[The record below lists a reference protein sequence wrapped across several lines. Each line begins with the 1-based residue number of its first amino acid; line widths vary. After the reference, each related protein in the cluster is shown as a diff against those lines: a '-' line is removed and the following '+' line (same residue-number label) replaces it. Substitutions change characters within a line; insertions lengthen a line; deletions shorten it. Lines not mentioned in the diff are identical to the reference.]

1 MYSAEGTGKTIEKA
15 IENALF
21 ELKATREDVDIKIIN
36 EGGLFKKAK
45 VVVTISEDAI
55 AKYEKVNKIVKEE
68 KAEEI
73 AKKEAEIAEKEEAK
87 KEKAE
92 AKQEKKEA
100 KTEVK
105 AEAKKEKSAKKE
117 EKKAQEDEDED
128 DDEVVEK
135 PIKNIDPEEFLKNF
149 FEKAGKEVTISITED
164 ENYRTYHVDG
174 ENLGDMI
181 GHRGECFYAISRLVS
196 AVIGRQDKKLL
207 IDIGD
212 YREKRKEGLT
222 QLALRSASKV
232 AKSGR
237 YLKLEPMNPSDRRI
251 IHTALQNDDRVTTL
265 SKGTEPHRYV
275 IVFPKEYDEK

>member
-21 ELKATREDVDIKIIN
+21 ELKATREDVDIKILN

-45 VVVTISEDAI
+45 VVVTISDDAK
-55 AKYEKVNKIVKEE
+55 AKYEKVNKIIKEDKAEEKAQKKEEKQAEKAEKTETKSEEKKEKKEE
-68 KAEEI
+68 KAT
-73 AKKEAEIAEKEEAK
+73 AK
-87 KEKAE
+87 KEKA
-92 AKQEKKEA
+92 
-100 KTEVK
+100 T
-105 AEAKKEKSAKKE
+105 AKKET
-117 EKKAQEDEDED
+117 EKNEDEDED
-128 DDEVVEK
+128 EVLEK

-149 FEKAGKEVTISITED
+149 FEKAGKDVTISITED
-164 ENYRTYHVDG
+164 DNYRTYHVDG

-181 GHRGECFYAISRLVS
+181 GHKGECFYAISRLLS
-196 AVIGRQDKKLL
+196 AVVGKQDKKFL

-222 QLALRSASKV
+222 QLALRTASRV

-237 YLKLEPMNPSDRRI
+237 YIKLEPMNPGDRRI

-265 SKGTEPHRYV
+265 SKGTEPRRYV